1 MSCFLHLKWKKNL
14 LMLLTRYVFVK
25 RIMNHTVKFTMK
37 DDLRQFSHVTTFVLI
52 SLPLKRLLYILCCSR
67 LI

>member
-1 MSCFLHLKWKKNL
+1 
-14 LMLLTRYVFVK
+14 MLLTRYVFVK

-37 DDLRQFSHVTTFVLI
+37 DDLRQFSHMKTFVLI